1 MTVEPTRPN
10 AARIYDCF
18 LGGDHNY
25 PVDQAAAQELAQLVP
40 ELPQAARLYRYFVQW
55 ASRELAQAG
64 FTCYLDLAS
73 GLPTEG
79 YIHEL
84 VPPTARIIY
93 NDIDPETIAY
103 AEEIV
108 RPYPNVR
115 CILSDLRD
123 TAALLAEADD
133 VFEGERRVGICMVGV
148 SYFLS
153 DAELTAVLRDLAAW
167 AAPGSWLA
175 INVPTPA
182 PAFEEQ
188 AARIRDFYARI
199 GQPLYARTE
208 EQVLQLAPDWQ
219 PVVPFQLIE
228 SFAEQGLG
236 HLRLPLVPSEAVRG
250 QMGIGG
256 ILARISPA

>member
-1 MTVEPTRPN
+1 MNADPTRPN
-10 AARIYDCF
+10 AARIYDYF
-18 LGGDHNY
+18 LGGEHNY
-25 PVDQAAAQELAQLVP
+25 PADQEAAKQLEQLAP

-64 FTCYLDLAS
+64 FACYLDFAS

-103 AEEIV
+103 AQEIV
-108 RPYPNVR
+108 REYANVW

-123 TAALLAEADD
+123 TAALLAQADRI
-133 VFEGERRVGICMVGV
+133 FGGERRVGLCMVGI
-148 SYFLS
+148 SYFLT
-153 DAELTAVLRDLAAW
+153 DDELAAVLRSLAAW

-175 INVPTPA
+175 INIATPTPQ
-182 PAFEEQ
+182 F
-188 AARIRDFYARI
+188 AAIAERVRRFYAQI
-199 GQPLYARTE
+199 GTPIYTRTE
-208 EQVLQLAPDWQ
+208 ADLLRLAPDWSS
-219 PVVPFQLIE
+219 VAPFQLIE
-228 SFAEQGLG
+228 SYAEQGLG
-236 HLRLPLVPSEAVRG
+236 HLRLPLVPSEEVRG

-256 ILARISPA
+256 LLKCR